1 MRVLLILL
9 LLCLLWLP
17 AATASAQ
24 SNQLPRAVT
33 SILDTKYPGWRFS
46 LVNDEVRRFFKERFP
61 SARPNLISG
70 DFDGNGK
77 TDYAVLIEHTNFD
90 KTGKA
95 FTHVV
100 ETLAFLRKGRGYKL
114 YVLRESQPADLEFY
128 LTLARKGEEG
138 SDFRTEKKYRYPN
151 DSISISYFE
160 KAGGT
165 YIYDRGKFRY
175 VLESD

>member
-1 MRVLLILL
+1 MKTSLILL
-9 LLCLLWLP
+9 LCFLSLAAPALCAQREELP
-17 AATASAQ
+17 
-24 SNQLPRAVT
+24 PDVT
-33 SILDTKYPGWRFS
+33 LILDTKYPGWRFS
-46 LVNDEVRRFFKERFP
+46 QVNDDVRQFFKERFP
-61 SARPNLISG
+61 NAYPNLVKG

-90 KTGKA
+90 KTGKS

-100 ETLAFLRKGRGYKL
+100 ETLAFLRKGDGYRL
-114 YVLRESQPADLEFY
+114 YVLEESKPADLELY
-128 LTLARKGEEG
+128 LNLARRGEEG
-138 SDFRTEKKYRYPN
+138 SDFQTEKKYRYAN
-151 DSISISYFE
+151 DSISVSYFE